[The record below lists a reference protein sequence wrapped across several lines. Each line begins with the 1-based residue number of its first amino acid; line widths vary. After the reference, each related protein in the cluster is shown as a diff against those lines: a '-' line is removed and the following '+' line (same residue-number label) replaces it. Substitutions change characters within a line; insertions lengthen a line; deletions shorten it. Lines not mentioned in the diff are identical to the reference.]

1 MIPGGSLV
9 HGRVDSSA
17 YDTDCRVVLGMYDTY
32 PPGPLAYVYLFLKDL
47 VDKGGCQD
55 EGTLAHMS
63 LQTLRGLRFVHACK
77 LIHRDIK
84 PANVLLN
91 SKGELKIADFGLAR
105 SLEDDESST
114 EGGGQAK
121 GRGGRR
127 CSQAIAPVTA
137 ETGSDIGRLSE
148 GGRDDGRPPRRPPE
162 KSLAGDDNTGRL
174 VTDELKK
181 SGGVDGLGEG
191 KEGGTKT
198 EGGIEE
204 GAESMGEAGEAGVR
218 TLHRAHT
225 FVGTVTYMSPE
236 RINGDSYSFS
246 SDVWSMGMMLLTTAL
261 GKLPLETKNGYWGV
275 LHSIRWFSL
284 KLVYTSHTHTLS
296 IFACSGLVSRS
307 VSTNISPFGWWR

>member
-1 MIPGGSLV
+1 MAVLY
-9 HGRVDSSA
+9 SSA
-17 YDTDCRVVLGMYDTY
+17 YGSGYRVALGMHDTY
-32 PPGPLAYVYLFLKDL
+32 PPTPLAYVYLFLKDL

-55 EGTLAHMS
+55 EVTLAHMS

-105 SLEDDESST
+105 SLEDDEST
-114 EGGGQAK
+114 EGECQAK

-127 CSQAIAPVTA
+127 CA
-137 ETGSDIGRLSE
+137 EVIGPAVAEAGRDTRRLSE
-148 GGRDDGRPPRRPPE
+148 GGRDGGRPPRQPPD

-174 VTDELKK
+174 GADESKK
-181 SGGVDGLGEG
+181 GGGVDGLGEG
-191 KEGGTKT
+191 EEGGTKT
-198 EGGIEE
+198 EGGTEE
-204 GAESMGEAGEAGVR
+204 GARGMGETGEVGAR

-284 KLVYTSHTHTLS
+284 KLVYTSHTYTLF
-296 IFACSGLVSRS
+296 IFTCSGLISLS
-307 VSTNISPFGWWR
+307 VSTTISPFG